1 LATSRRSRASGTE
14 TTSRFLL
21 EFEQSSF
28 FSFWLVIP
36 CEIAARCVQRRTR
49 EAVPIFSARKRR
61 LAPPRPSVADLKK
74 LLTKKY

>member
-1 LATSRRSRASGTE
+1 VQAAPKQHQD
-14 TTSRFLL
+14 FLP

-28 FSFWLVIP
+28 SSLSSFWLVIP